1 MNKNMKRS
9 FFAGAL
15 ALALAGAVFST
26 SAVTATAGT
35 TTTAATQ
42 ASASGP
48 FRMTLIEAM
57 DVSFSKSAGAQPKFY
72 VVGANGQLQ
81 SSATI
86 TLPANR
92 KIILTIV
99 SYDGGNAPTP
109 KEFTKVTGTV
119 GNKMAIINGTI
130 ASGAKTN
137 EAWMKEVSSV
147 SASKILHTFTVAGLG
162 INIPVEAGTTS
173 VVVIP
178 PITKTGTF
186 AWQCMAACGCGASG
200 WGCAMD
206 TAGWMRGSV
215 VVVGS

>member
-1 MNKNMKRS
+1 MNKNVKRS
-9 FFAGAL
+9 FFTGAL
-15 ALALAGAVFST
+15 ALALVGAVFSA
-26 SAVTATAGT
+26 SAA
-35 TTTAATQ
+35 TTTAKATTAVTQ
-42 ASASGP
+42 ASALGP

-57 DVSFSKSAGAQPKFY
+57 DVSFSKSAGVQPKFY
-72 VVGANGQLQ
+72 VVGANGRLQ

-86 TLPANR
+86 TFPANR

-99 SYDGGNAPTP
+99 SYDGGNALTP

-119 GNKMAIINGTI
+119 GNKMAIINGKI
-130 ASGAKTN
+130 ASGAKTS

-147 SASKILHTFTVAGLG
+147 SPSKILHTFTVAGLG

-186 AWQCMAACGCGASG
+186 AWHCMAACGCVASG

-206 TAGWMRGSV
+206 TAGWMMGSV